1 MLSSLSIPLAEHS
14 LVFVRYLIAFI
25 VLMFVS
31 RAAIL
36 PLLDQTFDSRHLED
50 KENED
55 LELLFYH
62 EYK

>member
-1 MLSSLSIPLAEHS
+1 MEFI
-14 LVFVRYLIAFI
+14 RYLIAFI

-36 PLLDQTFDSRHLED
+36 PLLDQAFDSRHLED

-62 EYK
+62 EYE